1 MSGFVFKQ
9 FKVAQTRS
17 AMKVSTDGILLGAW
31 ADLTTAQRLLDIGT
45 GTGLLALM
53 CKQRKPSM
61 VVSAVEIDVDA
72 CADAQQNFTNSR
84 WPDITLISQAIQ
96 QVSSDVKFDVVV
108 SNPPYFNASLKG
120 DNQARNT
127 ARHTDS
133 LSFSELL
140 VAFKNL
146 SHQASFF
153 NVILPCPE
161 AQLFIAQAKLQGLHL
176 VRHCLV
182 NTTKAKAP
190 SRSLMCFSY
199 QAHPCE
205 QTSLTIHGE
214 GGQYSDAYIALCKDF
229 YLKM

>member
-9 FKVAQTRS
+9 FKVEQTRS

-31 ADLTTAQRLLDIGT
+31 AELTAAQRLLDIGT

-53 CKQRKPSM
+53 CKQRKPNM
-61 VVSAVEIDVDA
+61 AVSAVEIDANA
-72 CADAQQNFTNSR
+72 CLDAQQNFANSD
-84 WPDITLISQAIQ
+84 WSDIRLISQAIQ
-96 QVSSDVKFDVVV
+96 QVSSDVKYDVIV

-120 DNQARNT
+120 DDQARNM

-140 VAFKNL
+140 IAFKKL
-146 SHQASFF
+146 SHHGSTF
-153 NVILPCPE
+153 NVILPCVE
-161 AQLFIAQAKLQGLHL
+161 AQLFICEAQRQGLHL

-190 SRSLMCFSY
+190 SRSLMCFAY
-199 QAHPCE
+199 QATLCE
-205 QTSLTIHGE
+205 QTNLTIHAE
-214 GGQYSDAYIALCKDF
+214 GGQYSDEYIALCKDF